1 MSQGDLT
8 QDPHD
13 PDAETRSTEQINSD
27 ETEIAAPSATSELA
41 ELIVAERR
49 GERKESVDAEE
60 QVELAAE
67 DENAKIDWSIVVPLL
82 VVVAAVVAWG
92 LLATDSFSRFA
103 DTSFSWVINNLGWAF
118 VLFGTIFVFFVLVI
132 AFSNFG
138 TIRLG
143 KSDEQPEFRTSSWIA
158 MMFAA
163 GMGIG
168 LMFYGASEPLAMYR
182 DGVPGHQPHEV
193 GTALAQTMFHWSL
206 HPWAIYAILGLAIA
220 YSTFRLGRKQLLSS
234 AFIPLIGEKGVNGFW
249 GKLIDGFAIFATIF
263 GTACSLGLGAMQI
276 SSGLNAS
283 GFVDSPSTKLTV
295 GIVSVLTL
303 AFLLSA
309 MSGVGKGIQWLSN
322 FNMAIAALLAIFVFV
337 FGPTVS
343 TLNFLPT
350 GVGAYLSQF
359 FEMAGRTAENQN
371 GEAGDFLSGW
381 TIFYWAWWIAWTP
394 FVGMFIA
401 RISRGRTLRQFVIV
415 TIVVPTTV
423 LILAFTIFG
432 GTTISFNRDNIP
444 GFDGTSSTESV
455 LYAMFEQL
463 PLYSITSVLLIV
475 ILSIFFITSADSASV
490 VMGTM
495 SSKGDPAPKKLIVLF
510 WGACMMGI
518 AVVMLLT
525 GGEDA
530 LSGLQSLTILS
541 ALPFSVILIF
551 IGIAFLR
558 DLTTDPLAIRNTYAR
573 SAMRAAVIKGLE
585 EYGDDFELTVN
596 QADEGKGAG
605 ADFDS
610 TAAHVTDWYQRTN
623 EDGEN
628 VGYDYETGTWADGYE
643 AEDSDSESESGSK
656 KD

>member
-13 PDAETRSTEQINSD
+13 PDADTRSTEQINSD

-92 LLATDSFSRFA
+92 LLATDSFSSFA

-249 GKLIDGFAIFATIF
+249 GKLIDGFAVFATIF

-381 TIFYWAWWIAWTP
+381 TIFYWAWWISWSP
-394 FVGMFIA
+394 FVGTFLA
-401 RISRGRTLRQFVIV
+401 RISRGRTIREFCLGVMLI
-415 TIVVPTTV
+415 PAGLSTV
-423 LILAFTIFG
+423 WFAIFG
-432 GTTISFNRDNIP
+432 GTAIKFEQDGRSIY
-444 GFDGTSSTESV
+444 GEGTSE
-455 LYAMFEQL
+455 EQL
-463 PLYSITSVLLIV
+463 FNLLHQLPGGFYIGIFAV
-475 ILSIFFITSADSASV
+475 ILLGTFFITSADSAST
-490 VMGTM
+490 VMASMSQNGKSDANPWIAAVWGLGTAFV
-495 SSKGDPAPKKLIVLF
+495 GLTLLI
-510 WGACMMGI
+510 A
-518 AVVMLLT
+518 
-525 GGEDA
+525 GGSDA
-530 LSGLQSLTILS
+530 LGALQSVTIV
-541 ALPFSVILIF
+541 AATPFLLILILLMF
-551 IGIAFLR
+551 AIVKDVSNDTIYLDKKEQDRFNR
-558 DLTTDPLAIRNTYAR
+558 QLAIERRMHRDQLELDRKKEQVKRMLRPRN
-573 SAMRAAVIKGLE
+573 
-585 EYGDDFELTVN
+585 
-596 QADEGKGAG
+596 
-605 ADFDS
+605 
-610 TAAHVTDWYQRTN
+610 
-623 EDGEN
+623 
-628 VGYDYETGTWADGYE
+628 
-643 AEDSDSESESGSK
+643 
-656 KD
+656 

>member
-82 VVVAAVVAWG
+82 VVVATVVAWG

-381 TIFYWAWWIAWTP
+381 TIFYWAWWISWSP
-394 FVGMFIA
+394 FVGTFLA
-401 RISRGRTLRQFVIV
+401 RISRGRTIREFCLGVMLI
-415 TIVVPTTV
+415 PAGLSTV
-423 LILAFTIFG
+423 WFAIFG
-432 GTTISFNRDNIP
+432 GTAIKFEQDGRSIY
-444 GFDGTSSTESV
+444 GEGTSE
-455 LYAMFEQL
+455 EQL
-463 PLYSITSVLLIV
+463 FNLLHQLPGGFYIGIFAV
-475 ILSIFFITSADSASV
+475 ILLGTFFITSADSAST
-490 VMGTM
+490 VMASMSQNGKSDANPWIAAVWGLGTAFV
-495 SSKGDPAPKKLIVLF
+495 GLTLLI
-510 WGACMMGI
+510 A
-518 AVVMLLT
+518 
-525 GGEDA
+525 GGSDA
-530 LSGLQSLTILS
+530 LGALQSVTIV
-541 ALPFSVILIF
+541 AATPFLLILILLMF
-551 IGIAFLR
+551 AIVKDVSNDTIYLDKKEQDRFNR
-558 DLTTDPLAIRNTYAR
+558 QLAIERRMHRDQLELDRKKEQVKRMLRPRN
-573 SAMRAAVIKGLE
+573 
-585 EYGDDFELTVN
+585 
-596 QADEGKGAG
+596 
-605 ADFDS
+605 
-610 TAAHVTDWYQRTN
+610 
-623 EDGEN
+623 
-628 VGYDYETGTWADGYE
+628 
-643 AEDSDSESESGSK
+643 
-656 KD
+656 